1 MSNIIDDIKREFAKS
16 ENALVKII
24 LINTAVFLIL
34 LVAKIILT
42 LSQSSNVYT
51 WVLNLLQ
58 LPASTTEFI
67 YKPWTLITYFFTHDD
82 IFHILFNM
90 LFLYWFGRLI
100 DEYLGAKRV
109 VALYLLGGI
118 FGGLIYMVIY
128 NLLPYFQPHLAQS
141 RMLGASA
148 AAFAV
153 AVGASTLL
161 PNYTFNLIF
170 LGPIRIKFIALFYI
184 ILSLAQTVGPNAGGN
199 LAHLGGALVGY
210 FFIKLLQ
217 NGTDLG
223 KPVYALINSW
233 SRLFQKRPSMQV
245 TYREKQVYRS
255 TQAYSSAASPTI
267 IEMPDQ
273 MEIDSILDKISKS
286 GYESL
291 TKEEKQKLFKASQ
304 QK

>member
-1 MSNIIDDIKREFAKS
+1 MSNIVDDIKREFSKS
-16 ENALVKII
+16 ENSLVKII
-24 LINTAVFLIL
+24 LINTAVFMVL
-34 LVAKIILT
+34 LLAKIILT
-42 LSQSSNVYT
+42 LSQSSNIYSWIV
-51 WVLNLLQ
+51 NQLQ
-58 LPASTTEFI
+58 LPASTTEFL
-67 YKPWTLITYFFTHDD
+67 YRPWTLVTYFFTHDD

-90 LFLYWFGRLI
+90 LFFYWFGKLI

-109 VALYLLGGI
+109 VALYMLGGL
-118 FGGLIYMVIY
+118 FGGIIYMTIY
-128 NLLPYFQPHLAQS
+128 NLLPYFQPYLAQS
-141 RMLGASA
+141 RMMGASA

-199 LAHLGGALVGY
+199 LAHLGGALIGY
-210 FFIKLLQ
+210 IFIKLLQ

-223 KPVYALINSW
+223 RPIYSMMNGW
-233 SRLFQKRPSMQV
+233 SGLFKKRPTMQV

-255 TQAYSSAASPTI
+255 TTTYSSTTTSSTI
-267 IEMPDQ
+267 EIPDQ
-273 MEIDSILDKISKS
+273 TEIDSILDKISRS

>member
-1 MSNIIDDIKREFAKS
+1 MSNIVDDIKREFQKS
-16 ENALVKII
+16 ENSLVKII
-24 LINTAVFLIL
+24 LINTAVFLVLL
-34 LVAKIILT
+34 LVKIIFT
-42 LSQSSNVYT
+42 LSQSSNIYAWIVDM
-51 WVLNLLQ
+51 LQ
-58 LPASTTEFI
+58 LPASPQEFI
-67 YKPWTLITYFFTHDD
+67 RKPWTLITYFFTHED

-90 LFLYWFGRLI
+90 LFFYWFGRLI

-109 VALYLLGGI
+109 VALYFLGGI
-118 FGGLIYMVIY
+118 TGGLIYMLIY
-128 NLLPYFQPHLAQS
+128 NLLPFFQSQVES
-141 RMLGASA
+141 STMLGASA
-148 AAFAV
+148 AAFSV

-210 FFIKLLQ
+210 IFIKLLQ

-223 KPVYALINSW
+223 KPIYALMNGW
-233 SRLFQKRPSMQV
+233 SGLFRRRPSMQV

-255 TQAYSSAASPTI
+255 TSVYSSSTSSST

-273 MEIDSILDKISKS
+273 HEIDTILDKISKS

>member
-1 MSNIIDDIKREFAKS
+1 MSHFVNDIKREFSKS

-24 LINTAVFLIL
+24 LTNTAVFLVL
-34 LVAKIILT
+34 LLAKIILT
-42 LSQSSNVYT
+42 LSQASGIYAWILQQV
-51 WVLNLLQ
+51 Q
-58 LPASTTEFI
+58 LPADLSVLAF
-67 YKPWTLITYFFTHDD
+67 KPWTIITYFFAHED

-118 FGGLIYMVIY
+118 AGGLVYIVIY
-128 NLLPYFQPHLAQS
+128 NLLPFFQNSIQGS
-141 RMLGASA
+141 GMLGASA
-148 AAFAV
+148 AAFSV
-153 AVGASTLL
+153 AVGAATLL

-184 ILSLAQTVGPNAGGN
+184 ILSLAQTIGPNAGGN
-199 LAHLGGALVGY
+199 LAHLGGALVG
-210 FFIKLLQ
+210 FIFVKMLQ

-223 KPVYALINSW
+223 TPIYSLMNFWSNLFRKKPTM
-233 SRLFQKRPSMQV
+233 RV
-245 TYREKQVYRS
+245 TYRQKEVHRATNVYAE
-255 TQAYSSAASPTI
+255 TTSSASV
-267 IEMPDQ
+267 EMPNQ
-273 MEIDSILDKISKS
+273 GEIDHILDKISKS

>member
-1 MSNIIDDIKREFAKS
+1 MSNIVDDVKREFAKS

-24 LINTAVFLIL
+24 LINTAVFLVL
-34 LVAKIILT
+34 LLLKIILT
-42 LSQSSNVYT
+42 LSQSSNVYYA
-51 WVLNLLQ
+51 VLDTLK
-58 LPASTTEFI
+58 LPASTNEFI
-67 YKPWTLITYFFTHDD
+67 HRPWTLLTYFFTHED

-90 LFLYWFGRLI
+90 LFLYWFGKLV

-109 VALYLLGGI
+109 IALYMLGGI
-118 FGGLIYMVIY
+118 AGGVIYMVLY
-128 NLLPYFQPHLAQS
+128 NALPYFQSQIQDS

-148 AAFAV
+148 AAFSV

-184 ILSLAQTVGPNAGGN
+184 ILSLAQSLGENAGGN
-199 LAHLGGALVGY
+199 LSHLAGAIIGY
-210 FFIKLLQ
+210 VFIKLLQ

-223 KPVYALINSW
+223 KPIYAIVNSW
-233 SRLFQKRPSMQV
+233 SRLFRKRPSMQV
-245 TYREKQVYRS
+245 TYRERQVYRN
-255 TQAYSSAASPTI
+255 TNVYSASSSGTI
-267 IEMPDQ
+267 EAPDQ
-273 MEIDSILDKISKS
+273 IEIDSILDKISRS

-291 TKEEKQKLFKASQ
+291 TREEKQKLFKASQ

>member
-1 MSNIIDDIKREFAKS
+1 MSNIVDDIKREFAKS

-34 LVAKIILT
+34 LLTKIILT
-42 LSQSSNVYT
+42 LSQSSGIY
-51 WVLNLLQ
+51 LLILDQLQ
-58 LPASTTEFI
+58 LPASTTAFLH
-67 YKPWTLITYFFTHDD
+67 KPWTLITYFFTHED

-90 LFLYWFGRLI
+90 LFLYWFGRLV

-109 VALYLLGGI
+109 IALYFLGGI
-118 FGGLIYMVIY
+118 VGGIIYMVIY
-128 NLLPYFQPHLAQS
+128 NLLPFFQPNVQTAQ
-141 RMLGASA
+141 MLGASA
-148 AAFAV
+148 AAFSV

-210 FFIKLLQ
+210 LFIKLLQ
-217 NGTDLG
+217 NGTDMG
-223 KPVYALINSW
+223 KPIYAVMNGW
-233 SRLFQKRPSMQV
+233 SGLFRKRPSMQV

-255 TQAYSSAASPTI
+255 TNVYTSGSSSAT

-273 MEIDSILDKISKS
+273 TEIDMILDKISKS

>member
-1 MSNIIDDIKREFAKS
+1 MSNIVDDIKREFAKS
-16 ENALVKII
+16 ENSLVKII

-34 LVAKIILT
+34 LVAKIIFT
-42 LSQSSNVYT
+42 LSQSSNIYS
-51 WVLNLLQ
+51 WIMDMLQ
-58 LPASTTEFI
+58 LPASTTEFA
-67 YKPWTLITYFFTHDD
+67 YKPWTLITYFFTHVD

-90 LFLYWFGRLI
+90 LFLYWFGRLV

-118 FGGLIYMVIY
+118 FGGVIYIVIY
-128 NLLPYFQPHLAQS
+128 NLLPYFQAHVQES

-148 AAFAV
+148 AAFSV

-170 LGPIRIKFIALFYI
+170 LGPIRIKFIAIFYI

-210 FFIKLLQ
+210 VFIKLLQ

-223 KPVYALINSW
+223 KPLYAVMSSW
-233 SRLFQKRPSMQV
+233 SRLFRKRPSMQV
-245 TYREKQVYRS
+245 TYREKQMYRS
-255 TQAYSSAASPTI
+255 TSVYASSSASTT

-273 MEIDSILDKISKS
+273 TEIDNLLDKISKS

>member
-1 MSNIIDDIKREFAKS
+1 MSNIIDDIKREFSKS
-16 ENALVKII
+16 ENSLVKII
-24 LINTAVFLIL
+24 LINTAVFLVL
-34 LVAKIILT
+34 LISKIIFT
-42 LSQSSNVYT
+42 LSQSSGVYA
-51 WVLNLLQ
+51 WIMNNLQ
-58 LPASTTEFI
+58 LPASTTEFL
-67 YKPWTLITYFFTHDD
+67 YRPWTLVTYFFTHDD

-118 FGGLIYMVIY
+118 FGGVIYMVIY
-128 NLLPYFQPHLAQS
+128 NILPYFQPHLEQS

-199 LAHLGGALVGY
+199 LAHLGGAFVGY
-210 FFIKLLQ
+210 FFIKSLQ
-217 NGTDLG
+217 NGTDMG
-223 KPVYALINSW
+223 KPIYALTNLW
-233 SRLFQKRPSMQV
+233 SGLFRKKPSMQV
-245 TYREKQVYRS
+245 TYREKQVYKS
-255 TQAYSSAASPTI
+255 TNVYTSTAASGTI
-267 IEMPDQ
+267 ETPDQ
-273 MEIDSILDKISKS
+273 TEIDTILDKISKS